1 MHAGKK
7 QSRRMK
13 GGMTT
18 GQWGTAVYGDSSSQ
32 QAVGAGSNV
41 IRMHDPNSVVAAPQM
56 KGGRRRRYRGGA
68 DTVDGSAAAPAGF
81 FADLT
86 TAFDDAK
93 GKIGE
98 LTAGLT
104 GPATDSA
111 AAPASASPDNNVT
124 PPPAPEPV
132 VTGGKGKRKSA
143 TKRRKSHKKKGKSS
157 KKRAHKRH

>member
-41 IRMHDPNSVVAAPQM
+41 IRMQDPNSVVAAPQM
-56 KGGRRRRYRGGA
+56 KGGRKLKGGDLA
-68 DTVDGSAAAPAGF
+68 DYIPFVSSTPSAEEAATTPVVPAATPAEEEGILDKLSELNP
-81 FADLT
+81 FAHNN
-86 TAFDDAK
+86 
-93 GKIGE
+93 
-98 LTAGLT
+98 
-104 GPATDSA
+104 ATPV
-111 AAPASASPDNNVT
+111 AP
-124 PPPAPEPV
+124 

>member
-41 IRMHDPNSVVAAPQM
+41 IRMQDPNSVVAAPQM
-56 KGGRRRRYRGGA
+56 KGGRKLKGGDLA
-68 DTVDGSAAAPAGF
+68 DYIPFVSSTPSAEEAATTPVVPAEE
-81 FADLT
+81 
-86 TAFDDAK
+86 K
-93 GKIGE
+93 GILDK
-98 LTAGLT
+98 LSGLI
-104 GPATDSA
+104 PFS
-111 AAPASASPDNNVT
+111 DNNAT
-124 PPPAPEPV
+124 PVAEESPP

>member
-18 GQWGTAVYGDSSSQ
+18 GEWGTAVYGDSSSQ

-41 IRMHDPNSVVAAPQM
+41 IRMHDPNSVVAAPQL
-56 KGGRRRRYRGGA
+56 KGGRKLKGG
-68 DTVDGSAAAPAGF
+68 DLGDYIPDIFAA
-81 FADLT
+81 T
-86 TAFDDAK
+86 
-93 GKIGE
+93 
-98 LTAGLT
+98 
-104 GPATDSA
+104 
-111 AAPASASPDNNVT
+111 PASAPAEEEGILDKLSGLNPFADNNAVESS
-124 PPPAPEPV
+124 PAAEEAPLPPAM
-132 VTGGKGKRKSA
+132 GGKGKRKSA

>member
-1 MHAGKK
+1 MAPKMHAGKK

-41 IRMHDPNSVVAAPQM
+41 IRMHDPNSVVAAPQL
-56 KGGRRRRYRGGA
+56 KGGRKQKGGDLSDYISNPFA
-68 DTVDGSAAAPAGF
+68 SAPAPAEEEGILDKLSGLNP
-81 FADLT
+81 FADNN
-86 TAFDDAK
+86 AV
-93 GKIGE
+93 E
-98 LTAGLT
+98 SS
-104 GPATDSA
+104 PAA
-111 AAPASASPDNNVT
+111 EEA
-124 PPPAPEPV
+124 PPAAEEAPLPPAM
-132 VTGGKGKRKSA
+132 GGKGKRKSA

>member
-18 GQWGTAVYGDSSSQ
+18 GEWGTAVYGDSSSQ

-41 IRMHDPNSVVAAPQM
+41 IRMHDPNSVVAAPQL
-56 KGGRRRRYRGGA
+56 KGGRKLKGG
-68 DTVDGSAAAPAGF
+68 DLLETVTGMFTPSASGETPPASGETPPASGMFDGVTGLFNSESAA
-81 FADLT
+81 
-86 TAFDDAK
+86 
-93 GKIGE
+93 E
-98 LTAGLT
+98 E
-104 GPATDSA
+104 
-111 AAPASASPDNNVT
+111 ASPAAEEA
-124 PPPAPEPV
+124 PLPPAA
-132 VTGGKGKRKSA
+132 GGKGKRKSA

>member
-41 IRMHDPNSVVAAPQM
+41 IRMHDPNSVVAALPM
-56 KGGRRRRYRGGA
+56 KGGRKLKGGDLLESVTGMFA
-68 DTVDGSAAAPAGF
+68 SKETPDAAPTPETSSGMFDSVTGLFKSDPAEETATVPDAAPVPPAAAAM
-81 FADLT
+81 
-86 TAFDDAK
+86 
-93 GKIGE
+93 
-98 LTAGLT
+98 
-104 GPATDSA
+104 
-111 AAPASASPDNNVT
+111 
-124 PPPAPEPV
+124 
-132 VTGGKGKRKSA
+132 GGKGKRKSA